1 MNRQD
6 EFNDLVR
13 FSGAMEAEPLTMLLL
28 DSNVTFKL
36 TNLSPRIGSRT
47 GRSPSSSPPVVVQ
60 VLIEDLNRAK
70 ALLAEYR
77 KAQGVPF
84 S

>member
-1 MNRQD
+1 
-6 EFNDLVR
+6 
-13 FSGAMEAEPLTMLLL
+13 MLLL
-28 DSNVTFKL
+28 DSNVTFKV
-36 TNLSPRIGSRT
+36 TKPSPGIGSGS
-47 GRSPSSSPPVVVQ
+47 GRSPSSHLPVVVQ

-77 KAQGVPF
+77 KTQGVPF